1 MRSFTTADL
10 NKQVGTVTDAAR
22 REPVVITHHRKPRY
36 VLMSVETYEQL
47 TGTPPADPRT
57 SFTLDAMPDNLRDG
71 AVGRDFRGGP
81 AGAGRCLG
89 GGRR

>member
-22 REPVVITHHRKPRY
+22 REPVLITHHRKPRY

-47 TGTPPADPRT
+47 AGSRPDDPRR
-57 SFTLDAMPDNLRDG
+57 SFTLDTIPGDLREGLLAAAARFEQEVERDG
-71 AVGRDFRGGP
+71 
-81 AGAGRCLG
+81 
-89 GGRR
+89 

>member
-47 TGTPPADPRT
+47 AGTPPTDPRT
-57 SFTLDAMPDNLRDG
+57 SFTLDAMPDDLRDG
-71 AVGRDFRGGP
+71 LLALADAYEEGGDDGRGT
-81 AGAGRCLG
+81 
-89 GGRR
+89 

>member
-22 REPVVITHHRKPRY
+22 RGPVVITHHRKPRY
-36 VLMSVETYEQL
+36 VLMSVEAYEQL

-57 SFTLDAMPDNLRDG
+57 GFTLDAMPDDLRDG
-71 AVGRDFRGGP
+71 LLALADAFEEGSDDGR
-81 AGAGRCLG
+81 GA
-89 GGRR
+89 